1 MNRQGGGSGGARI
14 RVGFDSITALMI
26 SRLLV
31 LTSMILLLVGCAA
44 QSPAPVDER
53 IAAEQVRAP
62 AAAETRGLQV
72 FALRNPAVTDL
83 SQAASEAER
92 GGDLSRAAML
102 LERALRIE
110 PRDPELL
117 QQMAELRLDQGRW
130 EQAESHARRSF
141 DVGPRVGE
149 LCQRNWRTVAVALE
163 RQNRPDEA
171 RAASARLQ
179 TCQVEPPPR
188 L

>member
-1 MNRQGGGSGGARI
+1 MNAPR
-14 RVGFDSITALMI
+14 AL
-26 SRLLV
+26 L
-31 LTSMILLLVGCAA
+31 ILLLVVVTGCATQA
-44 QSPAPVDER
+44 PAPVDER

-62 AAAETRGLQV
+62 AAAEARGLQV

-83 SQAASEAER
+83 SEAAMQAEDT
-92 GGDLSRAAML
+92 GDLGRAAML

-117 QQMAELRLDQGRW
+117 QQMAELRLDQGQW
-130 EQAESHARRSF
+130 AQAESHARRSF

-163 RQNRPDEA
+163 RQAQIEAA
-171 RAASARLQ
+171 RAARQRLQ
-179 TCQVEPPPR
+179 ACQVEPPPR

>member
-1 MNRQGGGSGGARI
+1 MVVR
-14 RVGFDSITALMI
+14 FY
-26 SRLLV
+26 LV
-31 LTSMILLLVGCAA
+31 AAFMKASPTVLLLSVFVLAGCAT

-72 FALRNPAVTDL
+72 FALRNPAVSEL
-83 SQAASEAER
+83 SQAAMQAES
-92 GGDLSRAAML
+92 GGDLDRAAVL

-117 QQMAELRLDQGRW
+117 QQMAELRLDQGQW

-163 RQNRPDEA
+163 RQNLPEDA
-171 RAASARLQ
+171 RAASERLRG
-179 TCQVEPPPR
+179 CQVEPPPR

>member
-1 MNRQGGGSGGARI
+1 MMPWR
-14 RVGFDSITALMI
+14 F
-26 SRLLV
+26 LLIV
-31 LTSMILLLVGCAA
+31 LLLTITGCATQA
-44 QSPAPVDER
+44 PAPVDER
-53 IAAEQVRAP
+53 IADEQVRAP
-62 AAAETRGLQV
+62 AAAQTRGLQV

-83 SQAASEAER
+83 SEAARQAESS
-92 GGDLSRAAML
+92 GDLNRAAML

-110 PRDPELL
+110 ARDPELL

-149 LCQRNWRTVAVALE
+149 LCQRNWRTVAVALD
-163 RQNRPDEA
+163 RQNRLDA
-171 RAASARLQ
+171 ARLARERLQ
-179 TCQVEPPPR
+179 DCQVEAPPR

>member
-1 MNRQGGGSGGARI
+1 MGI
-14 RVGFDSITALMI
+14 GFFLAADFMTV
-26 SRLLV
+26 RL
-31 LTSMILLLVGCAA
+31 ILLILTIFALAGCAV

-72 FALRNPAVTDL
+72 FALRNPAVTEL
-83 SQAASEAER
+83 SEAAAQAETN
-92 GGDLSRAAML
+92 GDLDRAAML

-163 RQNRPDEA
+163 RQSRPEEA
-171 RAASARLQ
+171 RTASERLR